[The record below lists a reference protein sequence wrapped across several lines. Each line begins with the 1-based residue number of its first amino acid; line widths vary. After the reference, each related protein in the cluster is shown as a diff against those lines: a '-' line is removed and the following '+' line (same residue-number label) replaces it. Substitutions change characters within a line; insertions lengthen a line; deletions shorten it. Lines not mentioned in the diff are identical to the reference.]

1 MGLWDRSYTGGPQRQ
16 AGGGFGVGAG
26 GSWSGTGRRD
36 PFAALTPWVKRLL
49 VINFAVWALMAI
61 GLIPWSA
68 ARDLLAFSADRVL
81 ARPWTFVTYMFVHAG
96 FGHLFFNMLAL
107 FFFGPPLERTWGSR
121 DFIRYYLVCGV
132 GGSVAALLLVNLVG
146 VAPMVGA
153 SAAIFGILLAFA
165 LTWPDAPIYL
175 WFLLPIK
182 AKYFV
187 GFLALMTLY
196 STISSGRAAGGTAH
210 WAHLGGLVAGGL
222 WLKFGDRLEKSA
234 DRALVKAK
242 RARRGLKSVGTDGKQ
257 DEKAGKAK
265 RSARRRPNPPASSDA
280 LDEVNRI
287 LDKIGEQGMD
297 ALTPAELE
305 FLNEMSQRK
314 SGLDRKH

>member
-1 MGLWDRSYTGGPQRQ
+1 MGLWDRSYTGGPQRRE
-16 AGGGFGVGAG
+16 GGGFGVGAG
-26 GSWSGTGRRD
+26 NGWSGAGRRD

-49 VINFAVWALMAI
+49 AINFAIWALMAI
-61 GLIPWSA
+61 GLVPWSA

-81 ARPWTFVTYMFVHAG
+81 VRPWTFVTYMFVHAG

-210 WAHLGGLVAGGL
+210 WAHLGGLVAGWL
-222 WLKFGDRLEKSA
+222 WLRFGNRIGTSA
-234 DRALVKAK
+234 GRAIGKAR
-242 RARRGLKSVGTDGKQ
+242 RARSGLKSVGKET
-257 DEKAGKAK
+257 KAGDAK
-265 RSARRRPNPPASSDA
+265 RNQKRRSRSGASNDA

-287 LDKIGEQGMD
+287 LDKIGERGMD
-297 ALTPAELE
+297 SLTPAELD
-305 FLNEMSQRK
+305 FLNEMSQQK
-314 SGLDRKH
+314 SDPDLKH

>member
-1 MGLWDRSYTGGPQRQ
+1 MGLWDRSYTGGPQRRS
-16 AGGGFGVGAG
+16 GGGFGIGAG
-26 GSWSGTGRRD
+26 GSWGSTGRRD

-49 VINFAVWALMAI
+49 VINFAMWALMAI

-81 ARPWTFVTYMFVHAG
+81 VRPWTFVTYMFVHAG

-107 FFFGPPLERTWGSR
+107 FFFGPPLERSWGSR

-132 GGSVAALLLVNLVG
+132 GGSLAALLLVNLVG
-146 VAPMVGA
+146 TAPMVGA

-210 WAHLGGLVAGGL
+210 WAHLGGLIAGGL
-222 WLKFGDRLEKSA
+222 WLRFGDRLERSA
-234 DRALVKAK
+234 DRALGKAK
-242 RARRGLKSVGTDGKQ
+242 RARSGLKSVGRSGAADGKQ
-257 DEKAGKAK
+257 EERKPSAK
-265 RSARRRPNPPASSDA
+265 RRDRSRPSSDA

-287 LDKIGEQGMD
+287 LDKIGERGMD
-297 ALTPAELE
+297 SLTPAELE

-314 SGLDRKH
+314 SGPDIRH

>member
-1 MGLWDRSYTGGPQRQ
+1 MGLWDRSYTGGPQRK
-16 AGGGFGVGAG
+16 AGGGFGVGSG
-26 GSWSGTGRRD
+26 GSWGNTERRD

-68 ARDLLAFSADRVL
+68 ARDLLAFSADRAL
-81 ARPWTFVTYMFVHAG
+81 TRPWTFVTYMFVHAG

-107 FFFGPPLERTWGSR
+107 FFFGPPLERSWGSR
-121 DFIRYYLVCGV
+121 EFIRYYLVCGV

-146 VAPMVGA
+146 TAPMVGA

-175 WFLLPIK
+175 WFLLPVK

-210 WAHLGGLVAGGL
+210 WAHLGGLIAGWV
-222 WLKFGDRLEKSA
+222 WLRYGERIEMSA
-234 DRALVKAK
+234 DRAFGKAK
-242 RARRGLKSVGTDGKQ
+242 RARRGLKSVDRDGKA
-257 DEKAGKAK
+257 DAK
-265 RSARRRPNPPASSDA
+265 QESRRPSARRRPKSEASSDA

-287 LDKIGEQGMD
+287 LDKIGERGMD
-297 ALTPAELE
+297 SLTPAELE

-314 SGLDRKH
+314 SGPDIKH